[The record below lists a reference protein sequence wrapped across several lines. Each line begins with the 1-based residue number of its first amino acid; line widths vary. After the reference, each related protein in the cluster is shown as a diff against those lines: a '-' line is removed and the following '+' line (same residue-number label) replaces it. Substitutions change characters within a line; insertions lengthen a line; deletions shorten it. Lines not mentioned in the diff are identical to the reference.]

1 MIKLFGYV
9 LVRETEYIAAIDQT
23 IALKAAFDA
32 EKKFGQELNTY
43 LAKVLKERTTLE
55 NKLAIAEK
63 RVKIGD
69 WHELRCKIRLLK
81 DCEQALTD
89 SEKARAV
96 LFDEVITLTEQ
107 LKDARKPKRRKRK
120 PTKRAK

>member
-1 MIKLFGYV
+1 MIIWLSAVIVV
-9 LVRETEYIAAIDQT
+9 L
-23 IALKAAFDA
+23 
-32 EKKFGQELNTY
+32 
-43 LAKVLKERTTLE
+43 TLWT
-55 NKLAIAEK
+55 
-63 RVKIGD
+63 IGD

-89 SEKARAV
+89 SKKARAD

-107 LKDARKPKRRKRK
+107 LKDARKPKRLKRK